1 VNGREWEQ
9 RQGNNMGL
17 EISLKIGNGSVRELT
32 ACNEM
37 SKAATGHLYR
47 VYTRY
52 VRCQNAVDPACVI
65 SVLSASHTA
74 SRTSCRLWY
83 HALDHSVMTYLR
95 HFHHTCRHWSAAAR
109 SCLVAMSCI
118 QTSISPEAS
127 CAGGAYS
134 HVQRVGD
141 EGGDTGTSSADV
153 EVT

>member
-1 VNGREWEQ
+1 MLGT
-9 RQGNNMGL
+9 G
-17 EISLKIGNGSVRELT
+17 
-32 ACNEM
+32 M

-52 VRCQNAVDPACVI
+52 VRCQNAVDPACMI
-65 SVLSASHTA
+65 LVLSASHTA
-74 SRTSCRLWY
+74 SRTSCLLWY

-141 EGGDTGTSSADV
+141 EGGGIPAPPRLMLKWLNHCNTADKV
-153 EVT
+153 AIIFSIIRGV